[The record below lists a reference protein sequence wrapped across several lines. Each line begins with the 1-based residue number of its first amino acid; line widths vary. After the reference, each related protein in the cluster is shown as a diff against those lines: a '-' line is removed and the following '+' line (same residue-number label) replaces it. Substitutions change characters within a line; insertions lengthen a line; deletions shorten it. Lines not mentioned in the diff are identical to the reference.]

1 MEIFDDDENVKNVGN
16 TISIMRHN
24 VINRKYIQLWQ
35 II

>member
-1 MEIFDDDENVKNVGN
+1 MGIFDDDENVKNVGN

-24 VINRKYIQLWQ
+24 VINCKYIQLWQ